1 MRQRG
6 SQPGSRV
13 GCMSRRRARRGKQS
27 PPPWH
32 PYNACLTDAVNT
44 RPSAGCVHCAPALF
58 AFAPANLAQMRAR
71 QVMRKRKSLQ
81 QARDAGGVTCASRA
95 RVRRGRRLRNSRS
108 LAPRPDRACWP
119 FAASRAPKAARR
131 RTNDRGT
138 PLAQCSIRAISTGA
152 LAQRRADAHL
162 RSSRAPPTRAKKG
175 REEQDERKGIV
186 PAQKKSRLRLKKVKH
201 PKRRGI
207 DVESARAALCS
218 HLEVAVR

>member
-32 PYNACLTDAVNT
+32 PYNARLTDAVNT
-44 RPSAGCVHCAPALF
+44 RPSAACVHCAPALF

-162 RSSRAPPTRAKKG
+162 RSSRAPPTRAKKQE
-175 REEQDERKGIV
+175 REGGGGGGKGTV
-186 PAQKKSRLRLKKVKH
+186 PAQKNGQLRLKKVKH
-201 PKRRGI
+201 PKQGGSRCG
-207 DVESARAALCS
+207 VCEGSALFAP
-218 HLEVAVR
+218 